1 MKLQNTGISG
11 MYENYQAQYAAKL
24 VSVDEALSH
33 IRDGDVIGAGAA
45 AGEPARLLER
55 LSSLNGRVHGLK
67 YYSGLGM
74 RNYPFLSDPACRESF
89 TVDNVFMMAPG
100 RASHRKGLSN
110 VYPNHLH
117 NGSARWLEHSP
128 VNVFMVAVTPMDR
141 HGYFRMSMCLIH
153 EREMLEQAD
162 LVIVEVTP
170 DMPVICGDTE
180 VHISQVDYIVEG
192 DGKMPEIPASEPTAV
207 EQAIGAHIAEL
218 VHDGDTIQLG
228 IGGIPDAVGRGLMSK
243 HDLGVHTEMITN
255 SILDLVAAGVVT
267 GRKKTL
273 HRGKIVGAFTLGSR
287 DLYDFLDQ
295 NPGILL
301 MPGAY
306 VNNPSVIAQNDN
318 MVSINTTLNVDLTGQ
333 CASESIGSLQYS
345 GSGGQCDTAIGA
357 LHAKGG
363 RNIIAVKSVAHTK
376 SGDVSAINAQLPLG
390 SVVTLSR
397 NDVDYIVTEYG
408 VAPMRGR
415 SVRER
420 VDNLVAIAHPDYRE
434 QLRQDAQR
442 LMLW

>member
-170 DMPVICGDTE
+170 DMPAICGDTE

-287 DLYDFLDQ
+287 DLYNFLDQ

>member
-1 MKLQNTGISG
+1 MNTPNTSL
-11 MYENYQAQYAAKL
+11 YENYQAQYAAKL
-24 VSVDEALSH
+24 VGVDEALSH
-33 IRDGDVIGAGAA
+33 IRDGDVVGAGAA
-45 AGEPARLLER
+45 GSEPARLLER

-89 TVDNVFMMAPG
+89 DVDCVFMMGPG
-100 RASHRKGLSN
+100 RASHRKGLSD
-110 VYPNHLH
+110 VYPAHLH
-117 NGSARWLEHSP
+117 NGSARWMEHNP
-128 VNVFMVAVTPMDR
+128 VNVFMVAATPMDR

-180 VHISQVDYIVEG
+180 IHISQVDYIVEG
-192 DGKMPEIPASEPTAV
+192 DGKMPEIPAGEPTAV

-228 IGGIPDAVGRGLMSK
+228 IGGIPDAVGRGLMGK

-287 DLYDFLDQ
+287 RLYDFLDQ

-301 MPGAY
+301 MPGSY
-306 VNNPSVIAQNDN
+306 VNHPSVIAKNDN
-318 MVSINTTLNVDLTGQ
+318 MVSINTTLNVDLSGQ

-345 GSGGQCDTAIGA
+345 GSGGQSDTAVGA

-420 VDNLVAIAHPDYRE
+420 VNNLVAIAHPDFRE